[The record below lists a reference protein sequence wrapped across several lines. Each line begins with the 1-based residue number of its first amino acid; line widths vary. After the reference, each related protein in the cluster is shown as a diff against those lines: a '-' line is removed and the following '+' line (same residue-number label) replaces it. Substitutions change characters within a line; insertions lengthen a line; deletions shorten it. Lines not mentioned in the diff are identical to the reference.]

1 MIGKFLIRVAI
12 NAFALFAAVRIVNI
26 GMQTDEWWA
35 FAILGL
41 IFGVVNAVVRPI
53 LLVVGCPFLVLTLG
67 LGMLLINTLLLALV
81 SWIGSA
87 FKMGFVFQGGWFW
100 PCFLAA
106 LIVTIVSF
114 VLNTIFKDEL
124 KRK

>member
-41 IFGVVNAVVRPI
+41 IPI